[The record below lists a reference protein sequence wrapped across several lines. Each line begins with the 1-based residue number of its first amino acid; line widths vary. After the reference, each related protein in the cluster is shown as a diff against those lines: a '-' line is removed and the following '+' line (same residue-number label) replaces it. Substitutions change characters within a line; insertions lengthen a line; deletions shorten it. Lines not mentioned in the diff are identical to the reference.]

1 MSRRIYLKSMATT
14 LLLSDLPADIVL
26 SIFAWCDIASVVSVA
41 QTCRCLHAL
50 AFEKSV
56 WIVLLGDLR
65 RRCILDR
72 NCTPNLETLSTAEM
86 IEVVKRLITGPQS
99 WNPGELDSVAEI
111 PTKITLRPTI
121 DPQTLRWSIAKLL
134 PSGRYLLFSNMKQ
147 LECWSVANN
156 SLVWTY
162 TSDDMALEEV
172 AVEET
177 DTDVTIMLCVHTYPD
192 GEPGPKFIEMVKLYF
207 QTMTHTSLLI
217 AFVPDHTETFSHP
230 LIRGALAVVSLN
242 MDAGKN
248 LYMILNP
255 EQKSYCILQGAD
267 RDNVYSGP
275 CVAFIPDHVLLSE
288 QDRLHLISS
297 NTLDNH
303 WARTNDPL
311 AQFFPVLVKDIP
323 KLRTFEVSDVE
334 QSFREI
340 YVHESLTRDGDYSF
354 WIYGA
359 SRMTDRGALLSYRL
373 SIPPHGDPQWCR
385 RIQSVVEPGQV
396 LERFY
401 QAVTYGGHR
410 LYSTLIP
417 EHTIFSAALPLTSP
431 RTVLVQLPPDL
442 GPDID
447 IAPYS
452 GALTYCTESSVEI
465 QYYCT
470 SRVRGFVPNLLV
482 LLIT

>member
-1 MSRRIYLKSMATT
+1 MTRRIYLKSMTTT
-14 LLLSDLPADIVL
+14 LLLSDLPADIIL
-26 SIFAWCDIASVVSVA
+26 SIFARCDIASVVSVA
-41 QTCRCLHAL
+41 QTCRSVHAL

-121 DPQTLRWSIAKLL
+121 DPQTLTWSIAKLL

-147 LECWSVANN
+147 LECWSVAND

-162 TSDDMALEEV
+162 TSTENIALEEF

-177 DTDVTIMLCVHTYPD
+177 DIDVTIMLCVHTYRD
-192 GEPGPKFIEMVKLYF
+192 GEPGPNFIEMVKLDF
-207 QTMTHTSLLI
+207 RTVTRTSLQI
-217 AFVPDHTETFSHP
+217 ALVPDQTETFIDP
-230 LIRGALAVVSLN
+230 LIRGALAVVSLKMN
-242 MDAGKN
+242 TGKN

-255 EQKSYCILQGAD
+255 EQKSYCILRGAD

-275 CVAFIPDHVLLSE
+275 CVAFIPGHILLSE

-297 NTLDNH
+297 DTLDNH
-303 WARTNDPL
+303 WAPTNDPL
-311 AQFFPVLVKDIP
+311 VQFSPVLVKDIP
-323 KLRTFEVSDVE
+323 KLRTFEASDVE
-334 QSFREI
+334 QCFREI

-354 WIYGA
+354 WTYGA
-359 SRMTDRGALLSYRL
+359 SRMGDRGALLSYRL
-373 SIPPHGDPQWCR
+373 SIPTHGDPQWCR

-396 LERFY
+396 LTRFY
-401 QAVTYGGHR
+401 QAVTYSGHR
-410 LYSTLIP
+410 LYSTLTP
-417 EHTIFSAALPLTSP
+417 EYTIFSAALPVTSP

-465 QYYCT
+465 QYYK
-470 SRVRGFVPNLLV
+470 
-482 LLIT
+482 